1 MTSKQVIEEIKKS
14 GSDDCQGGN
23 GMQTVLFGFLVIW
36 IVSFLIFS
44 FLVWRAPMLEEMLD
58 PAEGGDSLQD
68 GLSLNS

>member
-1 MTSKQVIEEIKKS
+1 
-14 GSDDCQGGN
+14 
-23 GMQTVLFGFLVIW
+23 MQTVLFGFLAIW

-58 PAEGGDSLQD
+58 PAEGSDSLQD

>member
-1 MTSKQVIEEIKKS
+1 
-14 GSDDCQGGN
+14 
-23 GMQTVLFGFLVIW
+23 MQTVLFGFLAIW